1 MHLHADHHSKRSAR
15 IAGGLNVRREKMTTF
30 KTIAAA
36 LVLSAA
42 AATSAFAQA
51 AVQEPGA
58 YAFYHP
64 NADVLNAGRPAA
76 DAFAAARVGDTYAVA
91 PHRVRHHR
99 RVH

>member
-1 MHLHADHHSKRSAR
+1 MPIIIPSDPRDLPGVR
-15 IAGGLNVRREKMTTF
+15 NVWREKMTTF

-51 AVQEPGA
+51 AIQEPGA
-58 YAFYHP
+58 FAFYHP
-64 NADVLNAGRPAA
+64 DADVLNAGRPAA

-91 PHRVRHHR
+91 PHRVRHHHR
-99 RVH
+99 AH

>member
-1 MHLHADHHSKRSAR
+1 MPIIIPNDPRELP
-15 IAGGLNVRREKMTTF
+15 GGSNVRREKMTTF

-42 AATSAFAQA
+42 TATSAFAQA

-76 DAFAAARVGDTYAVA
+76 DAFAAARVADTYAVA
-91 PHRVRHHR
+91 SHRVRRHHR
-99 RVH
+99 AH

>member
-1 MHLHADHHSKRSAR
+1 
-15 IAGGLNVRREKMTTF
+15 MTTF

-42 AATSAFAQA
+42 STTAAFAQA

-58 YAFYHP
+58 FAFYHP

-76 DAFAAARVGDTYAVA
+76 DAFAAVRAGDTYAVA
-91 PHRVRHHR
+91 PHRVRHTR
-99 RVH
+99 RAH